1 MFDLPPERPAM
12 KTTMLIAALVF
23 AGATPVLACDYH
35 ATHTT
40 AAESSTAVVCDGSGC
55 HALETSTAQQEKA
68 AEPTVVAAQTDK

>member
-1 MFDLPPERPAM
+1 M
-12 KTTMLIAALVF
+12 KTTMLIAALIF

-40 AAESSTAVVCDGSGC
+40 AAEGSTAVVCDGSGC

>member
-1 MFDLPPERPAM
+1 LPPERPAM

>member
-1 MFDLPPERPAM
+1 
-12 KTTMLIAALVF
+12 
-23 AGATPVLACDYH
+23 VLACDHH

-40 AAESSTAVVCDGSGC
+40 AAEGSTAVVCDGSGC